1 MSDAP
6 TPAAAG
12 EKVIFLHGF
21 DKKELFTLVD
31 LIKKNLPDS
40 TEVAFATSTKN
51 NFKFTLEQLIFETRK
66 DHAVMSKYNQERKAA
81 LAAGLP
87 PPPFPQ
93 G

>member
-1 MSDAP
+1 MNTIDSFVY
-6 TPAAAG
+6 
-12 EKVIFLHGF
+12 KVCIWPF
-21 DKKELFTLVD
+21 
-31 LIKKNLPDS
+31 
-40 TEVAFATSTKN
+40 TSTKN

-66 DHAVMSKYNQERKAA
+66 DHAVMSKYNEERKAA